1 MSCCVDSVDQALLN
15 VFSFE
20 IAIISASGKN
30 VEFSCWVID
39 KFCHCCEI
47 SYGVNLLSHFRPS
60 SLPLSTY
67 QPIFHNFLCSL
78 FAFAHSLSK
87 VRALSGSVWSM
98 AFCRAQEGWS
108 PQGKGTLLHP
118 RLLALMTLEDP
129 NRAIYLPPWPHP
141 TTLYLG
147 VQFKLYLVVR
157 TEVYDFGKKFQWN
170 HVVNL

>member
-1 MSCCVDSVDQALLN
+1 MSGSVDSVDQALQN

-39 KFCHCCEI
+39 KFCVCCEI

-67 QPIFHNFLCSL
+67 QPVFHNFLCSL

-87 VRALSGSVWSM
+87 VRALSASVWSM

-108 PQGKGTLLHP
+108 PQGKKRSCTPGCWPWWLWKTRTGP
-118 RLLALMTLEDP
+118 F
-129 NRAIYLPPWPHP
+129 IYLLDLIPLPSIWVSSLSH
-141 TTLYLG
+141 TRS
-147 VQFKLYLVVR
+147 QHEVVS
-157 TEVYDFGKKFQWN
+157 VPGWKN
-170 HVVNL
+170 